1 MLFMEHGILF
11 CLLTFRNFFLS
22 TADKIRSLDHNQKCE
37 MFLHASSNNGFGR
50 SCINEIFQSRL
61 HFISIDE
68 IPAIDIDLIKYAKT
82 SGVTMFYDDFVP
94 GKGMSNI
101 CSVVKV
107 QLIFQT
113 KKRQEANILGCF
125 HTPMTWIK
133 DFCLLIL
140 VNIKCKK

>member
-11 CLLTFRNFFLS
+11 CLLTFCNFFLS

-37 MFLHASSNNGFGR
+37 MFFRASSNNGFA
-50 SCINEIFQSRL
+50 SCINAIFQSRF

-94 GKGMSNI
+94 GKGMLNI

-113 KKRQEANILGCF
+113 KKRQKPISWDVFTHL
-125 HTPMTWIK
+125 
-133 DFCLLIL
+133 
-140 VNIKCKK
+140 